1 MSSTSNPSPSSSS
14 NQSHR
19 VLDPTIA
26 PVVARDSH
34 LPKVDTNLLSA
45 DGMRARFLKDLPWA
59 VELTDENRAA
69 RSSEGA
75 QRARRGSE
83 PTPASVLIPVVM
95 YESELK
101 ILLTQRTSHL
111 HDHPGQISFPG
122 GRSDP
127 DDLSAEHTALRE
139 AHEEI
144 GLPAERVEVL
154 GRLPH
159 YLTITGYQVTPV
171 VGLVVPGYDYQADPF
186 EVADIFE
193 VPMSF
198 LMNPHH
204 HEHRLWQSPEGPRRF
219 YAMPYENK
227 FIWGAT
233 AGMLRNLYH
242 FLRA

>member
-1 MSSTSNPSPSSSS
+1 MTSKS
-14 NQSHR
+14 N
-19 VLDPTIA
+19 LPPFDPQAVPI
-26 PVVARDSH
+26 VARDSH
-34 LPKVDTNLLSA
+34 LPSVPKELMGISGMRMRFAENKEWSVEVTHENRTALSA
-45 DGMRARFLKDLPWA
+45 R
-59 VELTDENRAA
+59 
-69 RSSEGA
+69 GA
-75 QRARRGSE
+75 QIAGRGDA
-83 PTPASVLIPVVM
+83 PTPAAVLIPLIA
-95 YESELK
+95 YEGEFK
-101 ILLTQRTSHL
+101 ILLTQRTAHL

-127 DDLSAEHTALRE
+127 DDLSPEFTALRE
-139 AHEEI
+139 AEEEI
-144 GLPAERVEVL
+144 GLPKNKVEVL
-154 GRLPH
+154 GCLPN

-171 VGLVVPGYDYQADPF
+171 VGIIMPGHTYQADKF

-193 VPMSF
+193 VPLSF

-204 HEHRLWQSPEGPRRF
+204 HEHRSWQGPEGERHF